1 MTDDIPKRK
10 VLAAPNRSRL
20 VERLPDRRK
29 LVAVVYADMVGYS
42 RLIGL
47 DDVGTVERLHSI
59 RATVIEPAIKEHG
72 GRLVQTGGDSLLIVF
87 DSIAGAVSCAVKI
100 QQRVPF
106 HDGDRGLDRAI
117 RFRIGINIGD
127 AIAAGTD
134 LHGDVVNVA
143 ARLEALCPPGGIC
156 VTRAVRD
163 HVHGHLDLVFDGL
176 GTLNLKNIS
185 RPVEAFL
192 VQLDVQRADL
202 APGKEIA
209 ALLRLDRP
217 SIAVL
222 PFQNMS
228 GDSEQEYFADGIV
241 EEIITAL
248 SRISAFHVIARNSS
262 FAYKGKSPDVR
273 QVGRELGAGYVLE
286 GSVRKAAGRVRIAGQ
301 LIDATTGAQLW
312 ADRFEGDVT
321 DIFELQDRVTVS
333 VAAAIEPKVRM
344 AEIERALRKPTE
356 NLEAYEQVLRG
367 RWAYQGAPRD
377 RYEQA
382 ALLFRRA
389 IALDPNYGLAYAL
402 LARALWVPVAFQWAT
417 PSEREL
423 AECVDFA
430 RIAVRLGQPDA
441 ETLGLAAP
449 IIALP
454 GGELEEGIAIIDQ
467 ALAQN
472 PNSLDA
478 LAASGMLRAFLGD
491 TVTAFRHLKEAERL
505 SPPGVRIPNK
515 AFGFLLAYFADGDYA
530 KALDWAAQD
539 LRDRS
544 INIVALRYRAAAL
557 ALLGRLEEAHQTVD
571 RLLAV
576 NPGSTISRFRRHI
589 EIEMKNPFKRVG
601 VVEAYYEGLRRA
613 GLPE

>member
-1 MTDDIPKRK
+1 M
-10 VLAAPNRSRL
+10 

-29 LVAVVYADMVGYS
+29 LIAVVYADMVGYS

-47 DDVGTVERLHSI
+47 DDVGTVERLRSI
-59 RATVIEPAIKEHG
+59 RASVIDPAIDEHG
-72 GRLVQTGGDSLLIVF
+72 GRIVQTGGDSLLIVF
-87 DSIAGAVSCAVKI
+87 DSIDGAVRFAVKV
-100 QQRVPF
+100 QQRGPF
-106 HDGDRGLDRAI
+106 YDCDQELDRAI

-127 AIAAGTD
+127 AIADGTD

-163 HVHGHLDLVFDGL
+163 HVHGQLDLVFDGL

-192 VQLDVQRADL
+192 ARLDDYTAEL
-202 APGKEIA
+202 TAGKEVA
-209 ALLRLDRP
+209 ALLRPERP
-217 SIAVL
+217 SIAIL

-248 SRISAFHVIARNSS
+248 SRISAFLVIARNSS

-273 QVGRELGAGYVLE
+273 QVGLELGAGYVLE
-286 GSVRKAAGRVRIAGQ
+286 GSVRKAGERVRIVGQ
-301 LIDATTGAQLW
+301 LIDATTGANLW

-321 DIFELQDRVTVS
+321 DIFALQDRVTVG
-333 VAAAIEPKVRM
+333 VAAAIEPKIRM

-356 NLEAYEQVLRG
+356 SLQAYDLVLRG
-367 RWAYQGAPRD
+367 RWVYQGSRRD
-377 RYEQA
+377 RYEEA
-382 ALLFRRA
+382 ARLYRRA
-389 IALDPNYGLAYAL
+389 IALDPNYAVAYAL
-402 LARALWVPVAFQWAT
+402 LARALWLPIAFMWT
-417 PSEREL
+417 EPSEGEL
-423 AECVDFA
+423 IECVDFA
-430 RIAVRLGQPDA
+430 RTAIRLGQAEP
-441 ETLGLAAP
+441 ETLGLASH

-454 GGELEEGIAIIDQ
+454 GGELVEGIAVIDM

-472 PNSLDA
+472 PNSVDV

-505 SPPGVRIPNK
+505 SPAGVRVVNK
-515 AFGFLLAYFADGDYA
+515 SFGLCLASFADGDYA
-530 KALDWAAQD
+530 MAADWAAQD
-539 LRDRS
+539 LRERS
-544 INIVALRYRAAAL
+544 INIAALRYRTAAL
-557 ALLGRLEEAHQTVD
+557 ALLGRLDEAGQTVN
-571 RLLAV
+571 RLLAA
-576 NPGSTISRFRRHI
+576 NPKITISRCRRHN
-589 EIEMKNPFKRVG
+589 EITMKNPFKRVG